1 MLVWRNHRPPSAA
14 SATVGLA
21 MSAGHSASDGQLV
34 ENQTIAASKLPVDR
48 SAPSS
53 NCRNLLPPLNIKVE
67 TRASERPLAA
77 QYARATVSSCSLSV
91 MGTRYADIYPC
102 KSRPRGKI
110 TANRPQPVRALSR
123 IMIKRPKEPSSAE
136 AILKRIDSR
145 IAVRKARGLRYSD
158 RAISIEATGSPDTL
172 RGIRRNI
179 ADGVQTGISTE
190 TVRKLAKP
198 LASPVR
204 WLLTGE
210 GPEDI
215 ADAPEDFHLESEH
228 VLEDAAPPPSVPLIG
243 YVSAGAQAVLIHLP
257 AGELDRVPAPPHYN
271 DNTRALEVRGDSLGA
286 LFDRWLVFYDDVRS
300 PITPDLI
307 NKLCI
312 VGLADGRIL
321 IKKVRRN
328 RDGAYDLLSNAEEP
342 IKDVVIEW
350 AALVKSMEPR

>member
-1 MLVWRNHRPPSAA
+1 
-14 SATVGLA
+14 
-21 MSAGHSASDGQLV
+21 
-34 ENQTIAASKLPVDR
+34 
-48 SAPSS
+48 
-53 NCRNLLPPLNIKVE
+53 
-67 TRASERPLAA
+67 
-77 QYARATVSSCSLSV
+77 
-91 MGTRYADIYPC
+91 
-102 KSRPRGKI
+102 
-110 TANRPQPVRALSR
+110 
-123 IMIKRPKEPSSAE
+123 MIKRPKDTSSGK
-136 AILKRIDSR
+136 AILARIDQR
-145 IAVRKARGLRYSD
+145 LKERRKRGLSYTD
-158 RAISIEATGSPDTL
+158 RAVSLEATNSPDTL

-179 ADGVQTGISTE
+179 AAGTQSGISTE
-190 TVRKLAKP
+190 TLRKLAFP
-198 LASPVR
+198 LSSPVE
-204 WLLTGE
+204 WLLNGT

-215 ADAPEDFHLESEH
+215 DELPEDFHLGSED
-228 VLEDAAPPPSVPLIG
+228 VLSDAAPAPTVPLVG

-328 RDGAYDLLSNAEEP
+328 RDGGYDLLSNTEEP
-342 IKDVVIEW
+342 IAGVVIEW